1 VTRDGASDDA
11 STGGTSE
18 GASGDGTMS
27 SGAASDDAASDGA
40 VVTLPESLRGAFKEP
55 FGPVVSDAEA
65 LLADVDGQLIA
76 VGDIVTYHFLQAGRE
91 PDVAVVDEH
100 TKREVVT
107 EEVRDAVVRPDVT
120 VSNPAGS
127 LVEGLVR
134 ALADA
139 LGADDSTTVFVDGEE
154 DLAVLPA
161 VLLAPEGASVVYGQ
175 PDEGMV
181 HVPVTA
187 DARAQFR
194 GLVERMDGDVDAF
207 LAAIDDARPQR

>member
-1 VTRDGASDDA
+1 VTRDGASDGASTDGASDDA
-11 STGGTSE
+11 ST
-18 GASGDGTMS
+18 DG
-27 SGAASDDAASDGA
+27 ASDDASTDGA
-40 VVTLPESLRGAFKEP
+40 VVTLPKSLRGAFKEP
-55 FGPVVSDAEA
+55 FGSVVSDAEV
-65 LLADVDGQLIA
+65 LLADVDGPLVA

-107 EEVRDAVVRPDVT
+107 DEGRDAVVRPDVT
-120 VSNPAGS
+120 VANPAGS

-134 ALADA
+134 ALANA
-139 LGADDSTTVFVDGEE
+139 LASDDPTTVFVDGEE
-154 DLAVLPA
+154 DLAVVPA

-187 DARAQFR
+187 DARTEFR
-194 GLVERMDGDVDAF
+194 ALVERMDGDVDAF
-207 LAAIDDARPQR
+207 LAAIDDARPQY

>member
-1 VTRDGASDDA
+1 VTRDGASGDGA
-11 STGGTSE
+11 SD
-18 GASGDGTMS
+18 GASG
-27 SGAASDDAASDGA
+27 DGA
-40 VVTLPESLRGAFKEP
+40 VVTLPKSLRGAFKEP
-55 FGPVVSDAEA
+55 FGPVVSDAET

-76 VGDIVTYHFLQAGRE
+76 VGDIVTYHFLEAGYE

-107 EEVRDAVVRPDVT
+107 DEVREVVVRPDVT

-127 LVEGLVR
+127 LVDALVR

-139 LGADDSTTVFVDGEE
+139 LGTDDPTTVFVEGEE

-161 VLLAPEGASVVYGQ
+161 VLLAPDGASVVYGQ

-187 DARAQFR
+187 ESKAEFR

-207 LAAIDDARPQR
+207 IAAVDDART